1 MISSRNT
8 RPWLAAII
16 AVLAA
21 PALGAV
27 GAAHAAPGLDLSPYR
42 GKVVYLDF
50 WASWC
55 APCRQSFAWMEDA
68 QWTYRQRGLVI
79 VAVDVDHDRSA
90 AGRFLQDHPAD
101 FKIIYDPTGQ
111 VASQY
116 KVKGM
121 PMSFVIGRDGKIR
134 SSHIGFFENQEDV
147 YASQIND
154 AISDRAP

>member
-1 MISSRNT
+1 MISSGNT
-8 RPWLAAII
+8 RTRLAAFI
-16 AVLAA
+16 A
-21 PALGAV
+21 ALGALVAV
-27 GAAHAAPGLDLSPYR
+27 GAAEAAPGLDLSPYK

-68 QWTYRQRGLVI
+68 QWAYRQRGLVI
-79 VAVDVDHDRSA
+79 LAIDVDHDRSA
-90 AGRFLQDHPAD
+90 ADRFLHDHPAD

-121 PMSFVIGRDGKIR
+121 PMSFIIGRDGKIR
-134 SSHIGFFENQEDV
+134 SSHIGFFENQEDN